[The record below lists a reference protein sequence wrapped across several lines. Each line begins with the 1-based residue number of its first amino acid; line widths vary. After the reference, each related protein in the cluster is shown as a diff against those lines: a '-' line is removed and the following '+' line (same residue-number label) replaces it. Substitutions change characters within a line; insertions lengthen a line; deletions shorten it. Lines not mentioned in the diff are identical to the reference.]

1 MEVHAP
7 TEGSHDL
14 SATGLSGRPF
24 FLYSWLSGYQA
35 EGGEG
40 YVPHWAQKRWVE
52 ALSWNS
58 GGICPPVFIFS
69 CLLQAEFSFLFIPSS

>member
-14 SATGLSGRPF
+14 SAIGPSGRPY

-40 YVPHWAQKRWVE
+40 YMPD
-52 ALSWNS
+52 
-58 GGICPPVFIFS
+58 
-69 CLLQAEFSFLFIPSS
+69 